1 MRVFSELLNELLPQ
15 IANHLKKFSFD
26 SMFFSLNWFIC
37 LYTDKLDEKVSIAI
51 LDMVIIKGSE
61 ILHNIGLALLML
73 ISDEILKC

>member
-1 MRVFSELLNELLPQ
+1 
-15 IANHLKKFSFD
+15 
-26 SMFFSLNWFIC
+26 MFFSLNWFIC

-73 ISDEILKC
+73 ISEEILKC